1 MKTGKKLIILF
12 LVPFILF
19 SQNSGYL
26 SQKLMVENNI
36 RDRIKDALSKIID
49 SHKYVINVDVE
60 LEVLDEVNEQITVFT
75 PREKNKKEIETPAER
90 TASVLQ
96 QMQQNV
102 IKEDMEIEKESYSI
116 GLPIPGFE
124 VDVSQQKSE
133 QRSITQ
139 SNPIS
144 PKTMK
149 PIQSS
154 VSSEE
159 NEDNKELVDK
169 VVSRKRPSRAQVKRM
184 DIALILQEGA
194 APELIENI
202 RQLTMASSKFDRNR
216 GDKITIMT
224 ASFKERRDQ
233 KSAEQI
239 MLKNI
244 AEKIEN
250 LEQKRIVESGS
261 WKEDI
266 EKYKTE
272 QSLRREQ
279 DLATLENAMA
289 ELEKKRL
296 EDAAEY
302 EKKELMRRDSIR
314 NSKLENEIK
323 ALKEMLTLDK
333 SSNNQN
339 QSSLDSSRFAMLDN
353 ELQSLQKTLFQAM
366 SQDSSD
372 AARRAQAKIESEIAL
387 REQEKKAQ
395 DSLIQE
401 KLLALDAAQAELV
414 VFQEEAKAESGSS
427 QMVLYILSGVSALL
441 LVALIVVLLKNKKS
455 GTPVSAPMPPWM
467 MYPPPR
473 PPRRKKRKRRPP
485 AKQQEKKEQQENQT
499 VKNEELEQA
508 QLEINNNQNVTE
520 QVKPQKLS
528 DDPNV
533 LKSEIDDIRKS
544 VVSMSVGQPGK
555 TSTIVQEW
563 LEQPAPAP
571 EAEPEEISNDEESD
585 DEESDDE

>member
-60 LEVLDEVNEQITVFT
+60 LEVLDEVNEQITVFS

-144 PKTMK
+144 SKTMK
-149 PIQSS
+149 PIQSN
-154 VSSEE
+154 VSSQE

-333 SSNNQN
+333 NSNNQN

-571 EAEPEEISNDEESD
+571 EVEPEEISNDEESD

>member
-102 IKEDMEIEKESYSI
+102 IKEDTEIEKESYSI

-333 SSNNQN
+333 NSNNQN